1 MRWVRLHEADRNKL
15 GYLRE
20 DRYLQRFQEFKLTI
34 HSLAAGKF
42 SSPSRALAQTKG
54 MHEYGVSSL
63 KYLDIADTCIRYMR
77 VDP

>member
-1 MRWVRLHEADRNKL
+1 MPIGTKV

-20 DRYLQRFQEFKLTI
+20 DGYLQRFQELKFTN
-34 HSLAAGKF
+34 HTLATGKF
-42 SSPSRALAQTKG
+42 SSPSRAFAQTKG
-54 MHEYGVSSL
+54 MHEHGVSSL